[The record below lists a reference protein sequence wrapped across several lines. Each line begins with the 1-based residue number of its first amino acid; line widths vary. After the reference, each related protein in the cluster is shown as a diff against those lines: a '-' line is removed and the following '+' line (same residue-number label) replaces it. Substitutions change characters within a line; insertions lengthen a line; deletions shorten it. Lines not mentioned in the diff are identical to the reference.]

1 MADNDHSEEP
11 TPYIEAIVTYI
22 SYVLLAVFGHIRDFL
37 RNKGF
42 EANMI
47 ATEPDRTKSFVPLY
61 QNFESFFTRNLYR
74 RIRDCWNRP
83 ITTCPG
89 AEFEVMDR
97 DSPDYGWTFRYPGST
112 TRAVNFGSYNY
123 LGFAESSGYCADAA
137 VAATEMYGC
146 GVGSSRTEVGSLNIH
161 TQLERAM
168 AEYLG
173 TEDAIVFPM
182 GFATN
187 ALNMA
192 ALVGKGCCILSDE
205 LNHSSLVLGSRLT
218 GATIKIFKHN
228 NPADLEAK
236 LREAIVYGQARTRR
250 PFTKILI
257 VPDAPQVEGVY
268 SMEGSIVRLPEI
280 IALKKRYQAY
290 LYLDEAHSIGALGTS
305 GRGVVDYYGC
315 DPRDVDVLMG
325 TFTKSFGGAGGYIAG
340 SSRLVRHVRQS
351 SHSAI
356 YGASMPAPVAAQIL
370 TALNI
375 LLGRAGP
382 PDEGKRRLRQLSVN
396 AQYMRARL
404 HQLGLIVY
412 GDRDSPVVPF
422 MIFMP
427 GKVAAFARLS
437 LAHGLGI
444 VVVGYPA
451 TPIIEARA
459 RICLSAAHSLDMIDR
474 SVQVIDKLS
483 RLLRIR
489 YSRRQP
495 PDWTRDRTRAW
506 AEAQLAEFSR
516 PLAPTHVASSA
527 NGVALIGA

>member
-192 ALVGKGCCILSDE
+192 AL

-257 VPDAPQVEGVY
+257 VHVMRQPDARRWKVEGVY

-290 LYLDEAHSIGALGTS
+290 LYLDEAHSIGALGAS
-305 GRGVVDYYGC
+305 RRGVVDYYGC

-340 SSRLVRHVRQS
+340 SSRLVQHVT
-351 SHSAI
+351 HSAI

-370 TALNI
+370 TALSI
-375 LLGRAGP
+375 LLGRGGP
-382 PDEGKRRLRQLSVN
+382 PTTRASGDFVSCRS
-396 AQYMRARL
+396 MRSTCGPGCTSWDSL
-404 HQLGLIVY
+404 FT
-412 GDRDSPVVPF
+412 GDRTARWCPF

-427 GKVAAFARLS
+427 ARWPPLP
-437 LAHGLGI
+437 GCPG
-444 VVVGYPA
+444 P
-451 TPIIEARA
+451 RA
-459 RICLSAAHSLDMIDR
+459 GALLWSAIRYANHRGQGPHLP
-474 SVQVIDKLS
+474 VIDKLS

-489 YSRRQP
+489 LQSE
-495 PDWTRDRTRAW
+495 TFGLRDRTRATGR
-506 AEAQLAEFSR
+506 EAQLAEFSR